1 MTYETQTIE
10 TIRSNLEVRQAVW
23 SATSDEQRAKN
34 EAEYKADKVRKY
46 KIRMINEWRAKQK

>member
-10 TIRSNLEVRQAVW
+10 TIRSNLEIRQAVW

-34 EAEYKADKVRKY
+34 EAEYKAEKIKKY
-46 KIRMINEWRAKQK
+46 KISLINAWRRKGE